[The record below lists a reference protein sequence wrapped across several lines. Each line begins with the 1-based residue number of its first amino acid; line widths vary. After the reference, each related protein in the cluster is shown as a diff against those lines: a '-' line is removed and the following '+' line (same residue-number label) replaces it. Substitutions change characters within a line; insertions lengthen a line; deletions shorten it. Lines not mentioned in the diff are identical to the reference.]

1 MEKLG
6 VPCLAMYPEE
16 EDIQFYM
23 ETKKTPLEEFFQNKY
38 FERGSLSDIHS
49 GTLKEKYRNLTAS
62 QISILCDGLDCFG
75 GEIQIDRESGYFR
88 ANIWKD

>member
-16 EDIQFYM
+16 EDVQFYM

-38 FERGSLSDIHS
+38 FERGSLSCLLYTSDAADE
-49 GTLKEKYRNLTAS
+49 L
-62 QISILCDGLDCFG
+62 
-75 GEIQIDRESGYFR
+75 
-88 ANIWKD
+88 